1 MGRGQVDL
9 IQDGH
14 QLEVVLQRHIGV
26 GEGLGL
32 HALRGVH
39 HEDGTFTGG
48 EAAADLVGEVH
59 MARGVDEVELVHL
72 AVLGGVVHGDGA
84 GLDGDAAFPLDV
96 HVVEDLVLHRPLVH
110 ALGQLED
117 AVGQGGFAV
126 VDVRDDAE
134 VADVVSCHVVPPK
147 FIGSSLRR
155 P

>member
-1 MGRGQVDL
+1 
-9 IQDGH
+9 
-14 QLEVVLQRHIGV
+14 
-26 GEGLGL
+26 
-32 HALRGVH
+32 
-39 HEDGTFTGG
+39 
-48 EAAADLVGEVH
+48 

-84 GLDGDAAFPLDV
+84 GLDGDAAFPLNV

-117 AVGQGGFAV
+117 AVGEGGFAV

-147 FIGSSLRR
+147 FIGSSPRR
-155 P
+155 L